1 MVHCTSQDTMARLK
15 KLPASFFESGSGNQ
29 PVREWLLAMDEE
41 DRRVVGYDI
50 ATAEFAWPVGMPLCR
65 SLGSG
70 LWEIRSNIS
79 SGRVARI
86 IFAVVDE
93 QMVLLHGFIK
103 KTRKTPKPEL
113 NLALNRKKE
122 ITS

>member
-1 MVHCTSQDTMARLK
+1 
-15 KLPASFFESGSGNQ
+15 LPEA
-29 PVREWLLAMDEE
+29 
-41 DRRVVGYDI
+41 DRRVIGYDI

-65 SLGSG
+65 SLGRG
-70 LWEIRSNIS
+70 LWEIRSSIRN
-79 SGRVARI
+79 GRMARI

-93 QMVLLHGFIK
+93 QMVLLHGFVK

-113 NLALNRKKE
+113 DLALQRMKE

>member
-1 MVHCTSQDTMARLK
+1 MRLK
-15 KLPASFFESGSGNQ
+15 KLPAAFFETETGSGSQ
-29 PVREWLLAMDEE
+29 PVREWLHALDEE
-41 DRRVVGYDI
+41 DRRVIGFDI

-65 SLGSG
+65 SLGAG

-79 SGRVARI
+79 SGRSARV

-103 KTRKTPKPEL
+103 KTQKTPKPDL
-113 NLALNRKKE
+113 DLALNRKKE
-122 ITS
+122 TTS